1 MQALDKK
8 LMRDFGRLWVQGL
21 AIAVVLACGVA
32 ILLTA
37 FGMNAALT
45 DTRDAYYER
54 NRFADIFTDTSRA
67 PLTLLPIS
75 WRSRAS
81 MPPSRACRA
90 RPSSTCRS
98 GSR

>member
-8 LMRDFGRLWVQGL
+8 LLRDFARLWLQGL

-37 FGMNAALT
+37 FGMNTALT

-54 NRFADIFTDTSRA
+54 NRFADIFTDTRRA
-67 PLTLLPIS
+67 PLTSCRTCSIS
-75 WRSRAS
+75 RGST
-81 MPPSRACRA
+81 PPSRGCRVWRSSICRA
-90 RPSSTCRS
+90 
-98 GSR
+98 